1 MKLFDIRKIRTGS
14 NIFATEN
21 VAAVAAE
28 VDVGEELDE
37 KVLDDVGDVEVMVD
51 VAAVVLEIESSIQ
64 CSNLV

>member
-28 VDVGEELDE
+28 VDVEDFDDE
-37 KVLDDVGDVEVMVD
+37 VLDDVGDVEVMVD